1 MNRPVYYKSFRSRK
15 FQELEE
21 PTRSVLD
28 ILKIEK
34 NIILDIG
41 FGTGES
47 TIAINNMFPK
57 HNICG
62 IEAYKPGVKNLI
74 SNNIYAHYG
83 DALEI
88 IEKISANSIS
98 QVYMLFPDPWQK
110 KKHRKRRLFNEYTFK
125 IIKSIIKKNGFFHF
139 ATDNI
144 GYALEARKI
153 MSDNTSSVVKFSNN
167 RGFRP
172 ITKFEKKGISKKNF
186 IFDLIYIKQ

>member
-1 MNRPVYYKSFRSRK
+1 VVRPVYYKSFRSRK
-15 FQELEE
+15 FQELQR
-21 PTRSVLD
+21 PKKSILD
-28 ILKIEK
+28 ILKIKK

-47 TIAINNMFPK
+47 AIALNTMFPK
-57 HNICG
+57 YSVCG
-62 IEAYKPGVKNLI
+62 IEAYKPGVRNLI
-74 SNNIYAHYG
+74 TNNMFAHYG
-83 DALEI
+83 DALEV
-88 IEKISANSIS
+88 IEKINDNTIS
-98 QVYMLFPDPWQK
+98 QIYMLFPDPWQK

>member
-21 PTRSVLD
+21 PTRSILD

-47 TIAINNMFPK
+47 AIAISNMFPK

-110 KKHRKRRLFNEYTFK
+110 KKHRKRRLLNEYTFN
-125 IIKSIIKKNGFFHF
+125 IIKSIIKKS
-139 ATDNI
+139 
-144 GYALEARKI
+144 L
-153 MSDNTSSVVKFSNN
+153 
-167 RGFRP
+167 
-172 ITKFEKKGISKKNF
+172 
-186 IFDLIYIKQ
+186 

>member
-15 FQELEE
+15 FQELEK
-21 PTRSVLD
+21 PKRSVLD
-28 ILKIEK
+28 ILTVEK

-47 TIAINNMFPK
+47 TIALKKIFPEF
-57 HNICG
+57 NICG

-88 IEKISANSIS
+88 IEKITDNTIS
-98 QVYMLFPDPWQK
+98 QIYMLFPDPWQK
-110 KKHRKRRLFNEYTFK
+110 KKHRKRRLFNDYTFK
-125 IIKSIIKKNGFFHF
+125 IIYSIIKKNGLFHF

-144 GYALEARKI
+144 SYALEAKEI
-153 MSDNTSSVVKFSNN
+153 ISNITSKDIKFSKN

-172 ITKFEKKGISKKNF
+172 VTKFEKKGISKNNF
-186 IFDLIYIKQ
+186 IFDLIYIKH

>member
-15 FQELEE
+15 FQGLEE
-21 PTRSVLD
+21 PKRSILD
-28 ILKIEK
+28 ILKNEK

-47 TIAINNMFPK
+47 SIAISNMFPK
-57 HNICG
+57 YNIYG

-74 SNNIYAHYG
+74 NNNIYAHYG

-88 IEKISANSIS
+88 IENINDNSIS
-98 QVYMLFPDPWQK
+98 QIYMLFPDPWQK
-110 KKHRKRRLFNEYTFK
+110 KKHRKRRLFNKYTFN
-125 IIKSIIKKNGFFHF
+125 IINSIIKKKGFFHF

-144 GYALEARKI
+144 NYALEAKKI
-153 MSDNTSSVVKFSNN
+153 INDETSSAIKFSNN

-172 ITKFEKKGISKKNF
+172 ITKYEKKGISKKNF